1 MTRPEAVVFDIGN
14 VLIEWQPE
22 RWYDAKIGE
31 ARRREMFAAVDLH
44 GVNDRIDRG
53 EEFRTV
59 IYEAAET
66 YPAFADEIRM
76 WHDNWI
82 ELASPVIPQS
92 VRLMEALQRRGVPV
106 FALTNFGIGT
116 YEVAT
121 PVYPFLGRFDRAFI
135 SGHLGVTKPDAEI
148 YRIVEHE
155 SGLAPGAL
163 LFTDD
168 RPENIEAAAKRG
180 WGTHLFDGP
189 QAWADRLV
197 AEGLLSAEDAA

>member
-53 EEFRTV
+53 EEFRAV